1 MPRVLIAKATPAVA
15 AAGGGGGGGSSAA
28 GGGTA
33 AWTTASVGGKEV
45 QLKLEPV
52 SSVQTLTTAKR
63 VLVSAPTT
71 PTYNGRTPLIVTPS
85 SSGGAGS
92 VGKQATFTIIKQDG
106 TTATATPASL
116 PPNTRYTT
124 YY

>member
-1 MPRVLIAKATPAVA
+1 MPRVLFAKATPQGVA
-15 AAGGGGGGGSSAA
+15 AAS
-28 GGGTA
+28 TA
-33 AWTTASVGGKEV
+33 QPFNGKEV
-45 QLKLEPV
+45 QLKLETTGAA
-52 SSVQTLTTAKR
+52 VQTAKR

-116 PPNTRYTT
+116 PPNTRCVRYSHSGTVQWIQ
-124 YY
+124 